1 MGKSTISMA
10 MFNSYVKLP
19 ESSSFI
25 LRVSKQVSTLFI
37 LSTFSHR
44 NPNKTRRHPKCHEKV
59 TVCVVT
65 VTVVAV
71 SVEVVRVVV
80 VKGVLVLMVVVVA
93 VVVVADVVV
102 AVVTVAVD
110 EPRGTEILRFVNPW
124 FRGWLLKIRVS
135 IFPFKWLVWGIP
147 GILH

>member
-1 MGKSTISMA
+1 MA

-93 VVVVADVVV
+93 VVVVA
-102 AVVTVAVD
+102 VVTVAVD

-124 FRGWLLKIRVS
+124 FRRWLLKIRVS